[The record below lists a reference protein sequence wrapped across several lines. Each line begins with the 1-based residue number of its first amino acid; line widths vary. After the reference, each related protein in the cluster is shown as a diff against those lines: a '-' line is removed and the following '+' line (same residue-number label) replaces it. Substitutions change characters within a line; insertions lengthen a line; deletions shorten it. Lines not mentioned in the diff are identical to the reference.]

1 MLTLM
6 KIGDTVNSN
15 ERVAYKSQFDYIAL
29 TGDVQVCGNSHF
41 HAFGQTRKGFFLGT
55 FLEKAIEIV
64 KRRNSRLREA
74 SKYTLD
80 TISPLK
86 GAGQVGNATP
96 SFGSLRGLR
105 PVGSAVEAMTQGQ
118 TPKYHQSLKAR
129 NKHSRVSNE
138 LDSRMVICRKA
149 GLIPLASGKLVTLR
163 TNMRYLAIG
172 CLVSRLNL
180 RAGMLW

>member
-1 MLTLM
+1 MFLTLINM
-6 KIGDTVNSN
+6 GGKFVPNESKVHKPDSIRFNSPHGYWLS
-15 ERVAYKSQFDYIAL
+15 VLLSQDL
-29 TGDVQVCGNSHF
+29 PRHPSV
-41 HAFGQTRKGFFLGT
+41 GFFLGS
-55 FLEKAIEIV
+55 FLDTAIETV

-138 LDSRMVICRKA
+138 LDSRGVICRKA

-172 CLVSRLNL
+172 CLVSRSNL
-180 RAGMLW
+180 RAGIL